1 MKEGINLPNRIVFN
15 NQPENLKI
23 QLYGADPTT
32 PVEISPDGSIPVCIP
47 DNTFIQISGVPSIAI
62 DQPIEITGLI
72 GLTAGAAVS
81 ISGTPTVLIGNA
93 LELSGIP
100 TVALADAVAVTGALD
115 LAAGAAVAIS
125 GTPTV
130 LIGNALELS
139 GIPTVAL
146 ADAVA
151 VTGALDLA
159 AGAAVSISGVPT
171 VSLAGAVAISG
182 VPTVSLAG
190 AVSISGVPTVSLAGA
205 VSITGVPTVSLAGA
219 VSITGVPAVTIPGG
233 IVFAGTPTVVI
244 GGRGFTSILLAA
256 TTVSSA
262 VFLTTIA
269 TTAIDV
275 SRFSDYSYAVRVEP
289 NVTNVGAPLII
300 QPQVAPINNPAYFA
314 NSGTAESVPVNTI
327 SNIVLTNN
335 QFLQYSRLAFTR
347 AGGGG
352 TGIIGLTIFFQGQY

>member
-1 MKEGINLPNRIVFN
+1 MPNRIVFN

-81 ISGTPTVLIGNA
+81 ISGVPTVLIGNA

-100 TVALADAVAVTGALD
+100 TVT
-115 LAAGAAVAIS
+115 
-125 GTPTV
+125 
-130 LIGNALELS
+130 
-139 GIPTVAL
+139 L

-171 VSLAGAVAISG
+171 VSLAGAV
-182 VPTVSLAG
+182 
-190 AVSISGVPTVSLAGA
+190 SIS
-205 VSITGVPTVSLAGA
+205 GVPTVSLAGA

-275 SRFSDYSYAVRVEP
+275 SRFSDYSYAIRVEP

-327 SNIVLTNN
+327 SNIVLTDN